1 MYQDGNNRLGKLLCR
16 EEEKEHGWKLR
27 RSRDEKT
34 CTDREG
40 LVAHWMTHVQW
51 EC

>member
-1 MYQDGNNRLGKLLCR
+1 LLCR

-34 CTDREG
+34 GTDRG
-40 LVAHWMTHVQW
+40 AWSLAG
-51 EC
+51 